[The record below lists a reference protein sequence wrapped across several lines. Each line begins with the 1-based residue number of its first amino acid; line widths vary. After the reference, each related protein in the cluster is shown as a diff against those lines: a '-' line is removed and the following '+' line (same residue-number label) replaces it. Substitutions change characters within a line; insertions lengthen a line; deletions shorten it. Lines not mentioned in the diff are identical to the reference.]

1 MKMNAYKD
9 IHILLVCLSF
19 KNHSLIKCD
28 VYNPF
33 LFVLII
39 SPYRLIISAAFSC
52 SCIFSFMIIKSNNY
66 FFISSFDRR
75 YAFLL
80 YATPF
85 HIYKQKIITLA
96 PGLKPKCLSRLI
108 FFLKFRSKKITSSP
122 VILSFSHSSFKV
134 LSINPFISKN
144 ALLTTLNTAKAIL
157 TRVLSILITCLCS

>member
-39 SPYRLIISAAFSC
+39 SPYRLIVSAAFSC
-52 SCIFSFMIIKSNNY
+52 SRIFSFMIIKSNNY

-75 YAFLL
+75 FAFLL

-85 HIYKQKIITLA
+85 HIYKQKIITLV
-96 PGLKPKCLSRLI
+96 PDLKQKCLSRLN
-108 FFLKFRSKKITSSP
+108 FFASLEAKKLP
-122 VILSFSHSSFKV
+122 HLQSSF
-134 LSINPFISKN
+134 LFYI
-144 ALLTTLNTAKAIL
+144 LLL
-157 TRVLSILITCLCS
+157 RYYQ

>member
-39 SPYRLIISAAFSC
+39 SPYRLIVSAAFSC

-85 HIYKQKIITLA
+85 HIYKQKIITLV
-96 PGLKPKCLSRLI
+96 PGLKQKCLSRLN
-108 FFLKFRSKKITSSP
+108 FFYKFRSKQIASSP
-122 VILSFSHSSFKV
+122 VIFSFSHSSFKV
-134 LSINPFISKN
+134 LVK
-144 ALLTTLNTAKAIL
+144 L
-157 TRVLSILITCLCS
+157 VC